1 MSLVLITAL
10 ISLGYKSQVMRIL
23 LVILTGLS
31 IGYLGVKT
39 ISYLKTEFN
48 HIGESTTYNHLYRL
62 EQEMIDVSNQLEKTI
77 EERGQSRPLVLTA
90 HLQLNYLSHN
100 YEMLY
105 TVNQDRQL
113 YDEDARQKNE
123 TLYLLRE
130 VLKKSYEVDSDD
142 LIQFVSLVEL
152 YEVDYI
158 VTQQEL

>member
-1 MSLVLITAL
+1 MVN
-10 ISLGYKSQVMRIL
+10 R
-23 LVILTGLS
+23 
-31 IGYLGVKT
+31 
-39 ISYLKTEFN
+39 
-48 HIGESTTYNHLYRL
+48 TTYNHLYRL

-130 VLKKSYEVDSDD
+130 VV
-142 LIQFVSLVEL
+142 
-152 YEVDYI
+152 
-158 VTQQEL
+158 